1 MNPVEK
7 AIWFIEGHFAEDI
20 TLDDIAASA
29 GLSRFY
35 MSRVFAVFTGRPVS
49 AYMRG
54 RRLTEAAKDLC
65 NGAPDILCVALTAGY
80 NSHEAFTR
88 AFRDQ
93 FGLTPEQVRA
103 QGHVENIPLVE
114 ALKMDE
120 SFVVNL
126 ETPRTVDGKAML
138 IAGIGA
144 RYNCETSKAIP
155 SQWQR
160 FGPYIG
166 HISGQVGDV
175 CYGVCCNSDDENNF
189 DYIAGVEVTDFS
201 DLPEEFSRVRIPAR
215 KYLIFPHRDH
225 ISTIRSTV
233 MTVWGKYLP
242 ESGHEVADAPN
253 FERYGPEFDPRTG
266 NGGLEVW
273 IPIKA

>member
-1 MNPVEK
+1 MNAVEK
-7 AIWFIEGHFAEDI
+7 AIWFIEGHFSEAI

-35 MSRVFAVFTGRPVS
+35 MSRAFAAVTGCS
-49 AYMRG
+49 ASDYVRG
-54 RRLTEAAKDLC
+54 RRLSEAAKLLC
-65 NGAPDILCVALTAGY
+65 NGAPDILCVALEAGY

-93 FGLTPEQVRA
+93 FGLTPEQLRA
-103 QGHVENIPLVE
+103 QGHVDNILLVE
-114 ALKMDE
+114 AIKMDE
-120 SFVVNL
+120 SLIVDL
-126 ETPRTVDGKAML
+126 EEPRRVEGKALL

-144 RYNCETSKAIP
+144 RYNCESSKAIP

-160 FGPYIG
+160 FAPHVG
-166 HISGQVGDV
+166 HVSGQVGDV

-189 DYIAGVEVTDFS
+189 DYIAGVEVSGFS
-201 DLPEEFSRVRIPAR
+201 DLPDTFSRVRIPAQH
-215 KYLIFPHRDH
+215 YLVFRHRDH
-225 ISTIRSTV
+225 ISKIRSTF
-233 MTVWGKYLP
+233 MTIWGKYLP

-266 NGGLEVW
+266 NGGLEIW
-273 IPIKA
+273 IPVKN

>member
-29 GLSRFY
+29 ELSRFY
-35 MSRVFAVFTGRPVS
+35 MSRAFAVFTGRSVS
-49 AYMRG
+49 GYLRG
-54 RRLTEAAKDLC
+54 RRLTEAAKILC
-65 NGAPDILCVALTAGY
+65 NGAPDILCVALEAGY

-120 SFVVNL
+120 SFIVNL
-126 ETPRTVDGKAML
+126 ETPRTIDGKAML
-138 IAGIGA
+138 VAGIGA

-160 FGPYIG
+160 FNAYAGNV
-166 HISGQVGDV
+166 SGQVGDV
-175 CYGVCCNSDDENNF
+175 YYGVCCNSDDENNF

-201 DLPEEFSRVRIPAR
+201 NVPEEFSRVRIPAQ
-215 KYLIFPHRDH
+215 KYLVFTHREH
-225 ISTIRSTV
+225 ISTIRSTM
-233 MTVWGKYLP
+233 MTIWGKYLP
-242 ESGHEVADAPN
+242 ESGHDVADAPN
-253 FERYGPEFDPRTG
+253 FERYGPEFDPKTG
-266 NGGLEVW
+266 NGGLEIW
-273 IPIKA
+273 IRIKN

>member
-1 MNPVEK
+1 
-7 AIWFIEGHFAEDI
+7 
-20 TLDDIAASA
+20 
-29 GLSRFY
+29 
-35 MSRVFAVFTGRPVS
+35 
-49 AYMRG
+49 
-54 RRLTEAAKDLC
+54 
-65 NGAPDILCVALTAGY
+65 
-80 NSHEAFTR
+80 
-88 AFRDQ
+88 
-93 FGLTPEQVRA
+93 
-103 QGHVENIPLVE
+103 
-114 ALKMDE
+114 
-120 SFVVNL
+120 
-126 ETPRTVDGKAML
+126 ML

-215 KYLIFPHRDH
+215 KYRDL
-225 ISTIRSTV
+225 SAS
-233 MTVWGKYLP
+233 GSYLDHP
-242 ESGHEVADAPN
+242 QYSDDCLGQVPAGIGHEVADAPN

-266 NGGLEVW
+266 NGGSNVRFPSRLDHRRQERPSFAAPPSLFHHD
-273 IPIKA
+273 ISLPSANPL

>member
-29 GLSRFY
+29 GISRFY
-35 MSRVFAVFTGRPVS
+35 MSRAFAVFTGRSVS
-49 AYMRG
+49 GYLRG
-54 RRLTEAAKDLC
+54 RRLTEAAKILSK
-65 NGAPDILCVALTAGY
+65 GAPDILCVALGAGY

-93 FGLTPEQVRA
+93 FGFTPEQVRT
-103 QGHVENIPLVE
+103 QGHVENIPMVE

-126 ETPRTVDGKAML
+126 ETPRTVEGKAML

-155 SQWQR
+155 SQWQQ
-160 FGPYIG
+160 FNAYAGNV
-166 HISGQVGDV
+166 SGQVGDIY
-175 CYGVCCNSDDENNF
+175 YGVCCNSDEENNF

-201 DLPEEFSRVRIPAR
+201 DLPDEFSRVRIPAQW
-215 KYLIFPHRDH
+215 YLVFTHRDH
-225 ISTIRSTV
+225 ISSIRSTM
-233 MTVWGKYLP
+233 MTIWGKYLP
-242 ESGHEVADAPN
+242 ESRHEVADAPN

-266 NGGLEVW
+266 NGGMEIW
-273 IPIKA
+273 IPIKN

>member
-7 AIWFIEGHFAEDI
+7 AIWFIEGHFAEGI

-35 MSRVFAVFTGRPVS
+35 MSRAFAVFTGRSVS
-49 AYMRG
+49 GYLRG
-54 RRLTEAAKDLC
+54 RRLTEAAKTLC
-65 NGAPDILCVALTAGY
+65 SGAPDILCVALTAGY

-93 FGLTPEQVRA
+93 FGLTPEQLRA

-120 SFVVNL
+120 SFIA
-126 ETPRTVDGKAML
+126 EIEAPRIVDGKAML
-138 IAGIGA
+138 VAGIGA

-160 FGPYIG
+160 FNPHVG

-201 DLPEEFSRVRIPAR
+201 DLPGEFSRVRMPGQ
-215 KYLIFPHRDH
+215 KYLVFTHKDH
-225 ISTIRSTV
+225 ISTIRSTM
-233 MTVWGKYLP
+233 MTIWGKYLP

-266 NGGLEVW
+266 YGGLEVW

>member
-35 MSRVFAVFTGRPVS
+35 MSRAFAVFTGCSVS
-49 AYMRG
+49 GYLRG
-54 RRLTEAAKDLC
+54 RRLSEAAKILC
-65 NGAPDILCVALTAGY
+65 NGAPDILCVALGSGY

-88 AFRDQ
+88 AFRDR
-93 FGLTPEQVRA
+93 FGVTPEQVRA

-126 ETPRTVDGKAML
+126 EAPRTVDGKAML
-138 IAGIGA
+138 VAGIGA
-144 RYNCETSKAIP
+144 RYNCETNKAIP

-166 HISGQVGDV
+166 HVSGQVGDV

-201 DLPEEFSRVRIPAR
+201 DLPEEFSRVRIPAQ
-215 KYLIFPHRDH
+215 KYLVFMHRDH
-225 ISTIRSTV
+225 ISTIRSTM
-233 MTVWGKYLP
+233 MTIWGKYLP

>member
-126 ETPRTVDGKAML
+126 ETPRTLDGKAML